1 MLFEPCWFYL
11 KNYQNKKNLQNLSV
25 THFEP
30 MFHGS
35 LGISV
40 CVLMA
45 HIEASQF
52 NLQIKSGG
60 FSNSVNV
67 NLLVL
72 FIGYISKDVMKS

>member
-1 MLFEPCWFYL
+1 
-11 KNYQNKKNLQNLSV
+11 
-25 THFEP
+25 
-30 MFHGS
+30 
-35 LGISV
+35 
-40 CVLMA
+40 MA